1 MSKSYLLPLILFS
14 VNLYAGLKLPT
25 GLDQEKRKTFVKSVL
40 SSSSYKYLSLG
51 YTLGGYEGFELS
63 ASLESFPLS
72 KGNILSSSEL
82 KEKDYVVQN
91 VTIGK
96 GMFENVD
103 MFFTFSPFIFQK
115 DISIFGMA
123 MKYVFYIDS
132 ENPFN
137 LSVLLHGNAVNFA
150 NLVGAQSTGLDIIGS
165 YFLKYWTFY
174 LAVGQQRTLASFVGG
189 AQGLT
194 QDLSSANEDLYLNR
208 FYSGFSYD
216 FGMYQA
222 SFELQKIESES
233 LAFKLGKRF

>member
-1 MSKSYLLPLILFS
+1 
-14 VNLYAGLKLPT
+14 
-25 GLDQEKRKTFVKSVL
+25 
-40 SSSSYKYLSLG
+40 
-51 YTLGGYEGFELS
+51 
-63 ASLESFPLS
+63 
-72 KGNILSSSEL
+72 
-82 KEKDYVVQN
+82 
-91 VTIGK
+91 
-96 GMFENVD
+96 
-103 MFFTFSPFIFQK
+103 
-115 DISIFGMA
+115 

-137 LSVLLHGNAVNFA
+137 LSVLLHCNAVNFA

-165 YFLKYWTFY
+165 YFLKYRTFY